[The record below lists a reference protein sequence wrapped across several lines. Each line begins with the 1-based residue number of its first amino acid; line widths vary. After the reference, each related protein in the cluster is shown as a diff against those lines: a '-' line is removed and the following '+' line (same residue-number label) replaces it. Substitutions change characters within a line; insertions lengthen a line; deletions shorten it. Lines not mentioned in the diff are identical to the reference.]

1 MDTSAYLAGQGWLG
15 NGHSLDPTG
24 RGLKGPLLVSRK
36 SNTFGVGLK
45 KHDAHADQW
54 WARAFDDSLKNL
66 DVSNNEITGDTI
78 AVTAGLWGELDF
90 MKAGGAKWVGNG
102 GLYAGFVKGEGL
114 GGTLRAETQKFDED
128 RNQALSICLKSPAR
142 ERLDR
147 KRISDDG
154 LSQDEKPKRR
164 KAIEATEV
172 MLSREE
178 QHEAQKLRKL
188 VKSLERKSN
197 GEGAGIQ
204 TVEITKATPNK
215 DERRQARRLRKLQ
228 NSHRE

>member
-15 NGHSLDPTG
+15 NGYSLDPTG

-36 SNTFGVGLK
+36 SNTFGVGVK

-66 DVSNNEITGDTI
+66 DVSKNEITGDTI
-78 AVTAGLWGELDF
+78 GVTAGVWGELDF
-90 MKAGGAKWVGNG
+90 MKAGGAKWIGNG
-102 GLYAGFVKGEGL
+102 GLYAGFVKGESL
-114 GGTLRAETQKFDED
+114 GGTLRAETKNIDED
-128 RNQALSICLKSPAR
+128 KNQPICVCLDLPAR

-147 KRISDDG
+147 KRIPDDG
-154 LSQDEKPKRR
+154 LLQNEKLKRR
-164 KAIEATEV
+164 KAIEATEAI
-172 MLSREE
+172 LSKEE
-178 QHEAQKLRKL
+178 RHEAQKLRKL

-197 GEGAGIQ
+197 GEGAGMQ
-204 TVEITKATPNK
+204 TVEVTKVIPNK

-228 NSHRE
+228 NCRKE